1 MQCYCCILVTK
12 EKMMPKV
19 SAHLG
24 FTFRVGQLEQNQY
37 GRVDLT
43 VDQIDTEIP
52 IEPQLEDS
60 KKVADVVWEFIKGK
74 VDAQIEDMLDDG
86 K

>member
-1 MQCYCCILVTK
+1 
-12 EKMMPKV
+12 MPKV

-24 FTFRVGQLEQNQY
+24 FTFRVGPLDQNQY

-74 VDAQIEDMLDDG
+74 VDAQIEDMLDES

>member
-1 MQCYCCILVTK
+1 MPVFWRAVYQ
-12 EKMMPKV
+12 EKIMPKV

-24 FTFRVGQLEQNQY
+24 FTFRVGPLDQNQY

-43 VDQIDTEIP
+43 IDQIDTTLP
-52 IEPQLEDS
+52 LDAQLEES
-60 KKVADVVWEFIKGK
+60 KVVADVVWGVLKDK

>member
-1 MQCYCCILVTK
+1 MA
-12 EKMMPKV
+12 KV

-24 FTFRVGQLEQNQY
+24 FTFRVGPLDQNQN

-43 VDQIDTEIP
+43 IDQIDTTLP
-52 IEPQLEDS
+52 LDAQLEES
-60 KKVADVVWEFIKGK
+60 KVVADVVWGVLKDK